1 MTSVPKNVYTDI
13 LNNIVNKYKNTCC
26 NTDKMNSIDLKSITY
41 IDFGIENNDKNPK
54 FRVADLVRLL
64 KYKNI
69 FAKGYVPNWSE
80 RVFVIKKVKNTVA
93 WTYVIC
99 DLMVK
104 KMLERFM
111 KKLQQMNQKEFR
123 FETVI
128 KRKDDKLYV
137 Q

>member
-54 FRVADLVRLL
+54 FKVAGLVRIL
-64 KYKNI
+64 KYKKF
-69 FAKGYVPNWSE
+69 FAKGRVPNWSE
-80 RVFVIKKVKNTVA
+80 RDFVIKKVKNTVM

-99 DLMVK
+99 DLNGK
-104 KMLERFM
+104 KNVGTFYE
-111 KKLQQMNQKEFR
+111 K
-123 FETVI
+123 
-128 KRKDDKLYV
+128 
-137 Q
+137 

>member
-1 MTSVPKNVYTDI
+1 MTSVPKNMYTDI
-13 LNNIVNKYKNTCC
+13 LNNIVNKYKNTCR
-26 NTDKMNSIDLKSITY
+26 NTIKMNPIDLKSITY

-54 FRVADLVRLL
+54 FRVADLVRIL

-93 WTYVIC
+93 WTYVIF

-111 KKLQQMNQKEFR
+111 KKNCNK
-123 FETVI
+123 
-128 KRKDDKLYV
+128 
-137 Q
+137 